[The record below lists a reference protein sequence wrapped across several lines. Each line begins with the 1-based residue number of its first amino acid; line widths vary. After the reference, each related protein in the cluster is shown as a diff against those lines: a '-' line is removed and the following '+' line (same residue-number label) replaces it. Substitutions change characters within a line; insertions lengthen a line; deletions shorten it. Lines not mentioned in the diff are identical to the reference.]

1 MTKRRL
7 LIGWLLGLL
16 LLLALGAGGL
26 WALAARS
33 RSMTVSVGIDAGRL
47 LPCPATPN
55 CVCSDAPHGDAHYVA
70 PIAAPPDT
78 DWALIVAAV
87 AAMEGARVQ
96 IERDGYAHFTF
107 VSGLFGFVDDV
118 ELHARPD
125 SGEIAVRSASR
136 IGKGDLN
143 ANRRR
148 VEAIREALSNL

>member
-1 MTKRRL
+1 MTKRRT

-33 RSMTVSVGIDAGRL
+33 RSMSVSVGIAAGRL

-55 CVCSDAPHGDAHYVA
+55 CVCSDTPSSDSHYVA
-70 PIAAPPDT
+70 PIAAPADT
-78 DWALIVAAV
+78 DWARIVAAV
-87 AAMEGARVQ
+87 AAMEGARLQVA
-96 IERDGYAHFTF
+96 RDGYAHFTF
-107 VSGLFGFVDDV
+107 LSGLFGFVDDV

-125 SGEIAVRSASR
+125 NGEIAVRSASR

-148 VEAIREALSNL
+148 VEAMRAVLSNL

>member
-1 MTKRRL
+1 MTKRRT

-33 RSMTVSVGIDAGRL
+33 RSMTAAAGIDAGRL

-55 CVCSDAPHGDAHYVA
+55 CVCSDTPRGDSHYVA
-70 PIAAPPDT
+70 PIAAPADT
-78 DWALIVAAV
+78 DWAEIVAAV
-87 AAMEGARVQ
+87 AAMDGARIQ
-96 IERDGYAHFTF
+96 SASEGYAHFTF
-107 VSGLFGFVDDV
+107 ASGLFGFIDDV

-136 IGKGDLN
+136 VGKGDLN

-148 VEAIREALSNL
+148 VEAIRTVLSSL